1 LFGSVQFGYFILK
14 TKNYIVF
21 LGFLGLSNGL
31 DFGLVR
37 FFYFFRFGSVFRFQA
52 YETESNWIFFF
63 KYSNQ
68 FNRFFS
74 CIGFFSFLSLI
85 GFVVFFLIVF
95 LQFSSKTK
103 ALLWCYKKTKTI
115 LDHDKKHLKS
125 YEVWRKHIWIR
136 GQHGQDHKLTTLLC
150 SAGGEIPSQYKS
162 QII

>member
-1 LFGSVQFGYFILK
+1 MGLILVWFGFFI
-14 TKNYIVF
+14 F
-21 LGFLGLSNGL
+21 FDS
-31 DFGLVR
+31 VR
-37 FFYFFRFGSVFRFQA
+37 FFGFRLMKLNRTEYFFL
-52 YETESNWIFFF
+52 

-136 GQHGQDHKLTTLLC
+136 GQHGQDHLNIYNTPPKRQGSWSIYTLLITWIKD
-150 SAGGEIPSQYKS
+150 SQFVPSKHS
-162 QII
+162 